1 MKAMQIYL
9 ITLLIILFS
18 LVSNIARA
26 QSLAASEYEI
36 KMPMTQKGNLEFGGG
51 FGMSYNSD
59 EEVEFEISPKL
70 EFFLFDQLSFGG
82 FASQGSSESVNTL
95 SMGPS
100 MSYYFLNFNSMGL
113 HFYANQSFAIQQ
125 RESRL
130 TEDSKLTE
138 SLLLGETSLGLKYFF
153 LPSLA
158 FGAAIHYRYGLSST
172 RSPLSPWVSKSF
184 LSFYF

>member
-1 MKAMQIYL
+1 MKALQLYL

-18 LVSNIARA
+18 LASTIARSQTLSA
-26 QSLAASEYEI
+26 NDYET
-36 KMPMTQKGNLEFGGG
+36 KLPMTQEGHLEFGGG

-70 EFFLFDQLSFGG
+70 EFFLFDNISFGG
-82 FASQGSSESVNTL
+82 FASQGSSSSVDTL

-100 MSYYFLNFNSMGL
+100 MSYYFLNFNRIQL

-130 TEDSKLTE
+130 TDDSKLTE

-158 FGAAIHYRYGLSST
+158 LGAAVHYRYTLSST
-172 RSPLSPWVSKSF
+172 RSPVSPWVSKSF